1 MTTIIDVL
9 DTAVKIGLGAAIT
22 GFVAL
27 KSSKVSHQQEVFKA
41 TLEDK
46 KKLVFQLT
54 ELLESIETSMNECI
68 VAKNS
73 ERDII
78 KSKQHLSELC
88 SSAYRSRSIANLLGN
103 DELVSLT
110 SCICKDAEQIYPL
123 LFRSDSDIEELSRS
137 ITEYKLSTYPVIRKL
152 YSELS

>member
-27 KSSKVSHQQEVFKA
+27 RSSKVSHQQEISKA
-41 TLEDK
+41 NLEDR

-54 ELLESIETSMNECI
+54 ELLESIESSMNQCI
-68 VAKNS
+68 VAKTS
-73 ERDII
+73 ERDVI
-78 KSKQHLSELC
+78 KSKQYLSEVC
-88 SSAYRSRSIANLLGN
+88 SAAYRARSTANLLGN

-110 SCICKDAEQIYPL
+110 SCICKDAERIYPM
-123 LFRSDSDIEELSRS
+123 LFRPESNIEDLSSS
-137 ITEYKLSTYPVIRKL
+137 ITEYKLTAYPIIRKM
-152 YSELS
+152 YSELG